1 MKELIGPFSQIITM
15 VNLPERGVISDNSLE
30 IIDDGGVVIEDG
42 KIIEVGDFLSLS
54 KNNLDVRENYTETIN
69 NNKTSNTT
77 GIVRHTGGEIH
88 LN

>member
-15 VNLPERGVISDNSLE
+15 VNLPERGAISDNSLE

-54 KNNLDVRENYTETIN
+54 KNNLDVREITYPCVLLPGSVSYT
-69 NNKTSNTT
+69 
-77 GIVRHTGGEIH
+77 H
-88 LN
+88 LTLPTKA